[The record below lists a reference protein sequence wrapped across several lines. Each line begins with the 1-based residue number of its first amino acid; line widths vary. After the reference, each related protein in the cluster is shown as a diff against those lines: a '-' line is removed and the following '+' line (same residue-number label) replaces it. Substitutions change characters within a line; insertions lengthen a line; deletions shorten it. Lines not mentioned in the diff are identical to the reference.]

1 MGSPVSDFGKRM
13 PQRPQAALLKRPP
26 GRAQVRMLERRTRK
40 EESGTGMRLLRSCM
54 DEGRTIAGFH
64 GNSGTPWVRRLVSS
78 LGTRGLTPLSQNFRA
93 LQVPKYVDDST
104 RSETWRSWRSSD
116 PSDGASF
123 FSVGFPQ
130 GDRAPS
136 CGGDCATLRDA
147 LRTVCVPRP
156 DCEILG
162 SRKSS
167 AL

>member
-1 MGSPVSDFGKRM
+1 MN
-13 PQRPQAALLKRPP
+13 
-26 GRAQVRMLERRTRK
+26 
-40 EESGTGMRLLRSCM
+40 
-54 DEGRTIAGFH
+54 EGRTIAGFH
-64 GNSGTPWVRRLVSS
+64 GNSGRLPNYLNSFVMFCLN
-78 LGTRGLTPLSQNFRA
+78 LGNYAT
-93 LQVPKYVDDST
+93 VPEFPGVADSKYVDDST

-147 LRTVCVPRP
+147 PRTVCVPRP
-156 DCEILG
+156 DGEILG

-167 AL
+167 VL